1 MRKIFYKDCNNNVE
15 IIKEIFKEVQKCVG
29 DELVWDVSDLEI
41 VPIIQRDYINETLD
55 DDIEKVYKFGLQ
67 VSNEHHVLISST
79 ELNSIIEYTK
89 TIYYGMFQAN
99 IDGSKIVTIKIF
111 DGDIIEIDGTIEE
124 MISIQE

>member
-1 MRKIFYKDCNNNVE
+1 MRKIFYKDCNNNAE
-15 IIKEIFKEVQKCVG
+15 ILKEIFKEVQKCVG

-55 DDIEKVYKFGLQ
+55 ADIEKVYKFELQ
-67 VSNEHHVLISST
+67 VSKEHHALISST

-99 IDGSKIVTIKIF
+99 FDGIKIVTIRIF